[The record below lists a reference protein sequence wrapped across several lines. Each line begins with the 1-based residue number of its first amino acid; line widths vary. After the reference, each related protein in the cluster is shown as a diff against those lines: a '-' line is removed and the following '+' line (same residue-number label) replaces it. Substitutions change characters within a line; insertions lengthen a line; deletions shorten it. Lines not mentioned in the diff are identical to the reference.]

1 MFLYFKG
8 FQGVLIYCICEL
20 SNPCPE
26 KHTQQNSTINEQLTF
41 CFLLLNSYKKVNVLH
56 RCITVDEYVFLLLY
70 MLNININ
77 FRKSIRKVE
86 NFMATIIIQVAMLS
100 LTLTL
105 YHLLKLYEK
114 LINNFIN
121 YLFRLGRVFFL
132 FCFALIVL

>member
-1 MFLYFKG
+1 M
-8 FQGVLIYCICEL
+8 
-20 SNPCPE
+20 
-26 KHTQQNSTINEQLTF
+26 
-41 CFLLLNSYKKVNVLH
+41 
-56 RCITVDEYVFLLLY
+56 
-70 MLNININ
+70 
-77 FRKSIRKVE
+77 IRKVE
-86 NFMATIIIQVAMLS
+86 NAMATIIIQVAMLS